1 MHLEDIGSVQ
11 IPIHSSIYM
20 NMCIYMYI
28 VLHLHNLT
36 VIILQYNVV

>member
-1 MHLEDIGSVQ
+1 MHLEDIENVQ

-20 NMCIYMYI
+20 NMCTYMYK

-36 VIILQYNVV
+36 VIILQCNVV